1 MRPGLKEQWRLYI
14 QASFSLRVYLNQV
27 PCKKILNE
35 WDSKPFEKPSV
46 VLPILAGVL
55 DELKQGLKWFSANSM
70 SSPSEVDINGH
81 AIKISPL
88 EKNIIATCLQTS
100 TYQ

>member
-1 MRPGLKEQWRLYI
+1 MAPIHPSE
-14 QASFSLRVYLNQV
+14 FFPPSLSQSSSLQ
-27 PCKKILNE
+27 KILNE